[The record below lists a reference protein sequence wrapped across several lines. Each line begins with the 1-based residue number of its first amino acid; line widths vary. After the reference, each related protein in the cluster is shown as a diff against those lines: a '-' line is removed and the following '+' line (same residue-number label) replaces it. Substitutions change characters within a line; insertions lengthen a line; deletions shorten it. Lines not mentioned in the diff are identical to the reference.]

1 MSEDL
6 YQQAIV
12 ALARDPSHAGAL
24 EPAQARATRDNPLC
38 GDRVTLTGNFAAD
51 GTLSEI
57 RHKTRGC
64 LLCEA
69 GAALVAANAPGLDA
83 ARAARLGEEMRAFL
97 AGRNA
102 AAPWNSAAAFTP
114 VRARK
119 SRHDCVTLAFD
130 ALAGLFQTPS

>member
-1 MSEDL
+1 MNDDL

-12 ALARDPSHAGAL
+12 ALARDRSRSGAL
-24 EPAQARATRDNPLC
+24 EPAQAKATRDNPLC
-38 GDRVTLTGNFAAD
+38 GDRVMLSGNFAPD

-69 GAALVAANAPGLDA
+69 GAALVAAHAAGLGA
-83 ARAARLGEEMRAFL
+83 QKARQTATEMRAFL
-97 AGRNA
+97 AGRSET
-102 AAPWNSAAAFTP
+102 APWDSAAAFTP

-130 ALAGLFQTPS
+130 ALADLFQTRS